1 MSETSQFGLLG
12 KKRLLPLFCTQSL
25 VAFNDNLF
33 KAALSVIFVFGYLIA
48 DENENLY
55 VNLAAALFI
64 VPFFLFSATAGTIAD
79 QYEKSR
85 LIRIVKMVEVAVAC
99 LIALALYSR
108 QVWLLLV
115 VLFLLGAQSS
125 FFSPLKFSIL
135 PQHLKETE
143 LIGGN
148 AILGMGTFVAILI
161 GTIVGGIIGGIEDH
175 STIALGLSALVI
187 LVAVA
192 GFCSSL
198 FIPQAPSVYKGKPG
212 WNPIKETIGLI
223 RIASE
228 KDAVIKSILGVSWFW
243 TLGSV
248 YIAQFAKLTEE
259 HLLGSSVV
267 VPVLL
272 GIVTITIAL
281 GSLTCEWLSGRRI
294 EIGLVPVGAFG
305 VSIFGIDLYFAIEA
319 ITATEV
325 RTLSEFLSVPSTFRV
340 LIDMAFVGFFLGL
353 YVVPLQTVI
362 QARTPID
369 RRARVIAAN
378 NIINSICI
386 VLGAAISIVWLTVLN
401 FSIPTLLLL
410 MVLINICV
418 CIYIFVQVPEF
429 TLRFVCWILSHLA
442 YRIRHIGMEHIPE
455 RGAALIICNHV
466 SYIDALV
473 LLGSIRRPIRFIMA
487 KDIYD
492 APVLRYLFKA
502 AKTIPINPKSEDAEA
517 YESAFV
523 QIEEALEDG
532 DLLCIFPEGNLTPD
546 GEVADFRSGVLKIL
560 ESNPVP
566 VIPTALRGLWGSYFT
581 RAGKGLWKGSAQLFS
596 KIEVEVAES
605 ITAEGKSTEDL
616 RDSVVNLRGATQ

>member
-386 VLGAAISIVWLTVLN
+386 VLGAAISIV
-401 FSIPTLLLL
+401 
-410 MVLINICV
+410 
-418 CIYIFVQVPEF
+418 
-429 TLRFVCWILSHLA
+429 
-442 YRIRHIGMEHIPE
+442 
-455 RGAALIICNHV
+455 
-466 SYIDALV
+466 
-473 LLGSIRRPIRFIMA
+473 
-487 KDIYD
+487 
-492 APVLRYLFKA
+492 
-502 AKTIPINPKSEDAEA
+502 
-517 YESAFV
+517 
-523 QIEEALEDG
+523 
-532 DLLCIFPEGNLTPD
+532 
-546 GEVADFRSGVLKIL
+546 VADGGQFQHSKFVVVDGPDQHLRMHLHLRAGAGIHFAIRVLDSFPSSVPDSTHRDGAHSGAGCCPNHLQSRQLHRRISAAGVHSTPHSFHHGKRHLRRSGTEVL
-560 ESNPVP
+560 VQ
-566 VIPTALRGLWGSYFT
+566 GG
-581 RAGKGLWKGSAQLFS
+581 
-596 KIEVEVAES
+596 
-605 ITAEGKSTEDL
+605 
-616 RDSVVNLRGATQ
+616 